1 MIKETYKAKVPEKMR
16 EYPEAEFVEI
26 TRSKEHVLSPTW
38 DLYNLYK
45 RNKNWEMYTRI
56 FLKQMEAQA
65 CKDEMKRLW
74 DLAQT
79 KDVFLVCYEKD
90 GENCHRHLVIA
101 LMKKMFGNGYCNK
114 EKKVCD
120 HAVFEQQGT
129 PQREFRHYPNNDQIG
144 NGSCWGEYCP
154 DKPVTKEMS

>member
-1 MIKETYKAKVPEKMR
+1 MIRETYKAKVPEKMR
-16 EYPEAEFVEI
+16 EFPEAEFVEI

-45 RNKNWEMYTRI
+45 RNKDWEMYTRI

-65 CKDEMKRLW
+65 CKDEMKKLW

-90 GENCHRHLVIA
+90 GENCHRHLVIS
-101 LMKKMFGNGYCNK
+101 LMNKMFGNTYDTSTVSGAREADDDFKRSEHRIGYELATRAHLQDLGIEK
-114 EKKVCD
+114 EL
-120 HAVFEQQGT
+120 EL
-129 PQREFRHYPNNDQIG
+129 RRH
-144 NGSCWGEYCP
+144 
-154 DKPVTKEMS
+154 

>member
-1 MIKETYKAKVPEKMR
+1 MIRETYKAKVPEKR
-16 EYPEAEFVEI
+16 GEFPEAEFVEI

-90 GENCHRHLVIA
+90 GENCHRHLVIS
-101 LMKKMFGNGYCNK
+101 LMKKMFGGTCGTSVVDGARVTGDDFERSEHRIGY
-114 EKKVCD
+114 EL
-120 HAVFEQQGT
+120 A
-129 PQREFRHYPNNDQIG
+129 
-144 NGSCWGEYCP
+144 
-154 DKPVTKEMS
+154 TKAHLQDIEIEEELELRRR